1 MQAEDKSTGLR
12 KVLTMPER
20 AESFALALKYQ
31 MARVLKIALT
41 LKCYSKGC
49 PSQLTWSLMCTM
61 VCSTGQIVA
70 IRLVVT
76 PSIALQLMT
85 RSRRTRVQRFCSPI

>member
-1 MQAEDKSTGLR
+1 MQEEDRSTGLR

-31 MARVLKIALT
+31 RIRIRKIALT
-41 LKCYSKGC
+41 LKCYLKGC

-61 VCSTGQIVA
+61 VCCTGQIVA

-76 PSIALQLMT
+76 PSIALQLM